1 MALSVVGGE
10 RGERDGAEGRSFP
23 WSFSWAVPGHASY
36 FETVFSTSEGPLKY
50 VVFSAMMAT
59 VDNEIKNLVA
69 LIYCQLEEPKHM
81 GATAQHGHSALTVET
96 PQLHPRRE
104 WVAAPT
110 LPGTCPEGLKGWLW
124 SLVWVWNLSLAIFH

>member
-10 RGERDGAEGRSFP
+10 RGERDGAEGGSFP

-96 PQLHPRRE
+96 PQHPSE
-104 WVAAPT
+104 EGVGSCSYPAWH
-110 LPGTCPEGLKGWLW
+110 LP
-124 SLVWVWNLSLAIFH
+124 